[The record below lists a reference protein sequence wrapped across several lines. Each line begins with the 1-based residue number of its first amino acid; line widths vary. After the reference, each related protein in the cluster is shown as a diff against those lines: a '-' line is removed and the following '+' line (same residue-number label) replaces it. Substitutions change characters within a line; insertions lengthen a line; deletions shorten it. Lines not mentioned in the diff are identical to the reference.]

1 MDDVTDLLMGQLVK
15 LRQYSEMSTTKEEF
29 LQINAAICHTIQA
42 FYCFKN
48 ATVCFPQSYTPVIPK
63 S

>member
-1 MDDVTDLLMGQLVK
+1 MDDVTDLLMSQLVK

-29 LQINAAICHTIQA
+29 LQINAAICQTIQA

-48 ATVCFPQSYTPVIPK
+48 ATVCFPQNYTPIIPK

>member
-1 MDDVTDLLMGQLVK
+1 MDDVTELLMSQLVK

-29 LQINAAICHTIQA
+29 LQINASICHTIQA

-48 ATVCFPQSYTPVIPK
+48 ATVCFPQSYKPIIPK